1 LNRIREAGGGNSSN
15 LKCNGDNA
23 GAGAKQLANLTSLLG
38 ACEENINASCNANQP
53 SINQTEHDL
62 CENAMTAFA
71 ALTKDCQKKTGAEAC
86 ACWTN
91 STLETSVAV
100 VKKCDISDDNKA
112 MTKAKKQCTTAFGK
126 CRKVEDSVSEALSA
140 CSPANTKSRAT
151 ADIKQGLKNKAAVTK
166 ATEKINATASNST
179 SRQAASMTC
188 AVFTT
193 SVISATAEILRAPL
207 LKGLETILLA
217 LASATVATC
226 TSAEKTKLFTLSVEM
241 DKTAVSIDLN
251 IEHKQLD
258 LQISQGTTVSTAALQ
273 DEIDKENSATTAAPA
288 GVSAVSMTMTTAS
301 SSKRRMFK
309 ASKVRGW

>member
-1 LNRIREAGGGNSSN
+1 MG
-15 LKCNGDNA
+15 
-23 GAGAKQLANLTSLLG
+23 
-38 ACEENINASCNANQP
+38 
-53 SINQTEHDL
+53 
-62 CENAMTAFA
+62 
-71 ALTKDCQKKTGAEAC
+71 DCQKKTGKEAC

-91 STLETSVAV
+91 STLATRVAE

-112 MTKAKKQCTTAFGK
+112 MTKAKKGCTTAFGK
-126 CRKVEDSVSEALSA
+126 CRKVEDSVSESLSA

-166 ATEKINATASNST
+166 ATAKINETASNST

-188 AVFTT
+188 SVFTT

-207 LKGLETILLA
+207 LEGLETILLA

-258 LQISQGTTVSTAALQ
+258 LQVSQGTTASTVAIQAI
-273 DEIDKENSATTAAPA
+273 IDAEASATTDAPA
-288 GVSAVSMTMTTAS
+288 TVSAVSAVSMTMTTAS